1 MTDLKPIPDGV
12 PRRGKVVLVVEDEPM
27 IRLALCTHLEEKGF
41 QIREAACAAD
51 AITILQE
58 PGCPINLVFS
68 DVRMPGEMDGLG
80 LSKWVF
86 ENRPN
91 IPVIL
96 ASGDLGKE
104 TAMKDLCGVEAITKP
119 YNFDAAADKIRDLI
133 AKRQPPVA

>member
-1 MTDLKPIPDGV
+1 MTDLPEVAPH
-12 PRRGKVVLVVEDEPM
+12 RRKVVLVVEDEPM
-27 IRLALCTHLEEKGF
+27 IRLALGTHLEDKGF
-41 QIREAACAAD
+41 AVREAACAAD
-51 AITILQE
+51 AVAILQE
-58 PGCPINLVFS
+58 PGCPVNLVFS

-104 TAMKDLCGVEAITKP
+104 AAMKDLCGVEAITKP
-119 YNFDAAADKIRDLI
+119 YNFDMAADKIRDLI
-133 AKRQPPVA
+133 ARRQKPEA